1 MLTLS
6 LCCTAWQVVGSP
18 HAAAAGQ
25 PNSVPH
31 RNAPQHGSNPAA
43 AAASAKGAAVC
54 GIVPGAGA
62 AASSQLLSRVEDL
75 LADAGSTHARL
86 AGGGMGVGGLVPAAA
101 EDDGICLD
109 DVLQPEGS
117 ELDGLLPA
125 QLTQQASAGTAA
137 LAASAPGDRQGVQSG
152 EGEVGS
158 EVWYEHQT
166 RDAANQ
172 WVPHTPA
179 GTSSSKDSLSCP
191 PGWAWG
197 GPWRLEEASLEGAG
211 RAGADPIGSSSLVGW
226 EGAWSYSEAPADA
239 ASSWSAA
246 CCDSSHWRRRRW
258 QRQRVRTAAAGVS
271 TDGGLQLRPQRS
283 RLTEHGKEY
292 KGFVDAAAAAAA
304 GGGHDQG
311 MVLLAVLLCTL
322 LRGSKLQES
331 KRGAIMLLTCAALR
345 CDDEVRLQTV
355 VPYLLT
361 QLADPHAA
369 VR

>member
-1 MLTLS
+1 MS
-6 LCCTAWQVVGSP
+6 
-18 HAAAAGQ
+18 
-25 PNSVPH
+25 
-31 RNAPQHGSNPAA
+31 
-43 AAASAKGAAVC
+43 

-86 AGGGMGVGGLVPAAA
+86 AGGGVRGAGLVPAAA

-109 DVLQPEGS
+109 DVMQQPEGS
-117 ELDGLLPA
+117 ELEGLLPA
-125 QLTQQASAGTAA
+125 QLSQQASGGTAA
-137 LAASAPGDRQGVQSG
+137 LAAVVLGDRQG
-152 EGEVGS
+152 EAGS
-158 EVWYEHQT
+158 EVWYEHQM
-166 RDAANQ
+166 RDASNQ

-179 GTSSSKDSLSCP
+179 GTSSSRDTLGCP
-191 PGWAWG
+191 PGWAWV
-197 GPWRLEEASLEGAG
+197 GPWSLDTLQEAAG
-211 RAGADPIGSSSLVGW
+211 TGSSSGLVGA
-226 EGAWSYSEAPADA
+226 EGGWSYSEVPPGA
-239 ASSWSAA
+239 ASSSWSAA
-246 CCDSSHWRRRRW
+246 CCERSRFRRRRW
-258 QRQRVRTAAAGVS
+258 RRQRVRTTQAGGSAVGS
-271 TDGGLQLRPQRS
+271 LQRQGPAKERA
-283 RLTEHGKEY
+283 EEY

-304 GGGHDQG
+304 AAAGGGRDQG

>member
-1 MLTLS
+1 M
-6 LCCTAWQVVGSP
+6 
-18 HAAAAGQ
+18 
-25 PNSVPH
+25 
-31 RNAPQHGSNPAA
+31 
-43 AAASAKGAAVC
+43 
-54 GIVPGAGA
+54 
-62 AASSQLLSRVEDL
+62 
-75 LADAGSTHARL
+75 
-86 AGGGMGVGGLVPAAA
+86 GGGGLVPAAA

-137 LAASAPGDRQGVQSG
+137 LAASAPGDRQGAQLG
-152 EGEVGS
+152 KGEVGS
-158 EVWYEHQT
+158 EVWYEHQI
-166 RDAANQ
+166 RDASNQ

-179 GTSSSKDSLSCP
+179 GTSSSKDTVSCP
-191 PGWAWG
+191 SGWAWG

-211 RAGADPIGSSSLVGW
+211 RAGADPIGGSGLVGW

-246 CCDSSHWRRRRW
+246 CCDSSRWRRRRW
-258 QRQRVRTAAAGVS
+258 RRQRVRTAAAAIS
-271 TDGGLQLRPQRS
+271 TDGSLQLQYPRP
-283 RLTEHGKEY
+283 RLTEHGEEY

-304 GGGHDQG
+304 GGGRDQG